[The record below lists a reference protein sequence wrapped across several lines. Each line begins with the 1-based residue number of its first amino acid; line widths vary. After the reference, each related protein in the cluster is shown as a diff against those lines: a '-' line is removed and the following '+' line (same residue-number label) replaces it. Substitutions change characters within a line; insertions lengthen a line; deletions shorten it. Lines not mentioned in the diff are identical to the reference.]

1 MVDVATTR
9 YWARTV
15 LSVFAAVLAII
26 TPFWPDWI
34 EALSGW
40 DPDAHDGTAEKYIAA
55 GLLVVAVALLAM
67 APRRTAALENSV
79 GEIGDPWRALRS
91 ARDGRGYYQCA
102 LSSGSA
108 FTTELEFKIK

>member
-1 MVDVATTR
+1 MVDAATTKHLRR
-9 YWARTV
+9 YWAGTV
-15 LSVFAAVLAII
+15 LGVFAAVLAII

-67 APRRTAALENSV
+67 ARVELRRWKTT
-79 GEIGDPWRALRS
+79 S
-91 ARDGRGYYQCA
+91 A
-102 LSSGSA
+102 
-108 FTTELEFKIK
+108 K